1 MAERLWLAYEKM
13 KEEWTL
19 LSFVVQI
26 QNDQWVILNKKPFPK
41 VPDEAIV
48 KDEKPL
54 KTSITPEEV
63 ESKDE
68 IEYDRMKSADRD
80 MDGDDNPDL
89 DPEV

>member
-1 MAERLWLAYEKM
+1 
-13 KEEWTL
+13 
-19 LSFVVQI
+19 
-26 QNDQWVILNKKPFPK
+26 

>member
-1 MAERLWLAYEKM
+1 MSDTNY
-13 KEEWTL
+13 
-19 LSFVVQI
+19 
-26 QNDQWVILNKKPFPK
+26 KKPFPK
-41 VPDEAIV
+41 VPEEAIV

-54 KTSITPEEV
+54 ETSITPEEV

-68 IEYDRMKSADRD
+68 VEYERMKSADHD

>member
-1 MAERLWLAYEKM
+1 M
-13 KEEWTL
+13 T
-19 LSFVVQI
+19 QD
-26 QNDQWVILNKKPFPK
+26 NNNKKPFPK

-48 KDEKPL
+48 KPEEEKPVE
-54 KTSITPEEV
+54 TAITPEEV